1 MPDTT
6 PMRRPI
12 SRLTGGTAPRRQ
24 TLRDIVNRKK
34 RIEDKTS
41 AAQRFKNKFG
51 KSRLGN

>member
-1 MPDTT
+1 MKDKNLKQ
-6 PMRRPI
+6 
-12 SRLTGGTAPRRQ
+12 S
-24 TLRDIVNRKK
+24 LRDIVNRKK